1 MKSISSSTPLLS
13 NPPTG
18 VQLPVTGWERVV
30 DAARNSRAA
39 TTTKT
44 YRTYLTACADH
55 AERRG
60 VPVRPAHPAAVAE
73 WLTTMA
79 DEGKSISTLGV
90 ARAALAAAHR
100 EAGLEDPTATELV
113 RRVLSGLAR
122 ESARQGRRPSQVKG
136 LTADDLRLILAHV
149 HSPGTPPAT
158 PAVLRDV
165 AMVQVMRDALLRRG
179 EAAELVWA
187 DVSRAS
193 DGSGRLVIRHSKTDP
208 EGKGAVAYL
217 GAATMD
223 ALERIRP
230 VDASPE
236 VSVFGITGPYISV
249 RIAELAERS
258 GLGKGYSGHSCRI
271 GMAQD
276 LAAEGYSLTQLM
288 TAGRWANP
296 AMPAR
301 YTRNEAAARNAV
313 AQYYRQLSLFQ
324 KPGPAAEKP
333 YVEQRLFGHDLSSAE
348 EKPWQNPP
356 NEHAAER
363 GAVISS

>member
-1 MKSISSSTPLLS
+1 MKSISSSAPLS
-13 NPPTG
+13 SIPPTG

-39 TTTKT
+39 ATTKT
-44 YRTYLTACADH
+44 YRTYLTAWADH

-208 EGKGAVAYL
+208 EGRGAVAYL

-230 VDASPE
+230 VDASPG

-333 YVEQRLFGHDLSSAE
+333 HVEQRLFAE
-348 EKPWQNPP
+348 EKHPINTTVVTQNPRS
-356 NEHAAER
+356 EQR
-363 GAVISS
+363 YAVNP

>member
-1 MKSISSSTPLLS
+1 MISTSSRTPLS
-13 NPPTG
+13 HNPPTG
-18 VQLPVTGWERVV
+18 VQLPVAGWERVV
-30 DAARNSRAA
+30 DAARNSRAP

-44 YRTYLTACADH
+44 YRTYLAAWADH

-60 VPVRPAHPAAVAE
+60 VAVRPAHPAAVAE

-100 EAGLEDPTATELV
+100 EAGLEDPTTTELV

-136 LTADDLRLILAHV
+136 LTADDLRRVLAHV
-149 HSPGTPPAT
+149 HSPGTPPPT
-158 PAVLRDV
+158 RAVLRDV

-179 EAAELVWA
+179 EAAQLVWA

-193 DGSGRLVIRHSKTDP
+193 DRSGRLVIRHSKTDP

-230 VDASPE
+230 PEASPGA
-236 VSVFGITGPYISV
+236 SVFGITGPYISV
-249 RIAELAERS
+249 RIAGLAERA

-313 AQYYRQLSLFQ
+313 ALYYKQLSLFDRPATGD
-324 KPGPAAEKP
+324 KPP
-333 YVEQRLFGHDLSSAE
+333 VEQRLFVDKSSHVDA
-348 EKPWQNPP
+348 PIVQIP
-356 NEHAAER
+356 
-363 GAVISS
+363 VL

>member
-1 MKSISSSTPLLS
+1 MISTSSDTPLS
-13 NPPTG
+13 HDPPTG
-18 VQLPVTGWERVV
+18 IHLPVIGWERVL
-30 DAARNSRAA
+30 DAARNSRAHA
-39 TTTKT
+39 TTKT
-44 YRTYLTACADH
+44 YRTYLAAWAEH

-60 VPVRPAHPAAVAE
+60 VAVRPAHPAAVAE

-100 EAGLEDPTATELV
+100 EAGLEDPTTTELV

-122 ESARQGRRPSQVKG
+122 EAARQGKRPAQVKG
-136 LTADDLRLILAHV
+136 LTADDLRRILAYFHA
-149 HSPGTPPAT
+149 PAT
-158 PAVLRDV
+158 PPPTPAVVRDL
-165 AMVQVMRDALLRRG
+165 AMIQVMRDAMLRRG

-223 ALERIRP
+223 ALDRIRP
-230 VDASPE
+230 PGDSPGN
-236 VSVFGITGPYISV
+236 SVFRISGPYISV
-249 RIAELAERS
+249 RIAGLAERA

-324 KPGPAAEKP
+324 SPAQADEP
-333 YVEQRLFGHDLSSAE
+333 PVEQRLFAE
-348 EKPWQNPP
+348 ENQPINTTAIAQNPRS
-356 NEHAAER
+356 EQR
-363 GAVISS
+363 YAVNR

>member
-1 MKSISSSTPLLS
+1 M
-13 NPPTG
+13 
-18 VQLPVTGWERVV
+18 
-30 DAARNSRAA
+30 
-39 TTTKT
+39 
-44 YRTYLTACADH
+44 
-55 AERRG
+55 
-60 VPVRPAHPAAVAE
+60 
-73 WLTTMA
+73 
-79 DEGKSISTLGV
+79 
-90 ARAALAAAHR
+90 
-100 EAGLEDPTATELV
+100 
-113 RRVLSGLAR
+113 
-122 ESARQGRRPSQVKG
+122 KG
-136 LTADDLRLILAHV
+136 LTADDLRIILAHV
-149 HSPGTPPAT
+149 HSPATPPPT

-223 ALERIRP
+223 ALERIRRP
-230 VDASPE
+230 EASPGA
-236 VSVFGITGPYISV
+236 SVFGISGPYISV
-249 RIAELAERS
+249 RIAELAERA

-296 AMPAR
+296 AMPAQ

-324 KPGPAAEKP
+324 RPGPAAERP
-333 YVEQRLFGHDLSSAE
+333 PVEPQLFGHDSSSAE
-348 EKPWQNPP
+348 EKKPWQNPP

-363 GAVISS
+363 EAVISS